1 MENNQQEVLNGLI
14 HSIED
19 LKQQLQALEE
29 RVAAFAA
36 TPVPEA
42 AEAPA
47 PGPVPAP
54 VAAEP
59 DDDPMDWSDVDDLPD
74 VIIETPLMQPSRQ
87 PEPEPAQVPEPA
99 LETEPALEPKPEST
113 PEPVPEPKPEPIPE
127 PAPEQEP
134 APTPEPEQIPE
145 QVRNDEGE
153 SRDDKAESADVAESS
168 DEAEAPDMQE
178 QQPEP
183 AAEFA
188 SELAPEPAA
197 ELAPEPAPEL
207 APEPAAEPSA
217 EPAPTAVKGK
227 SLADL
232 AAERLAW
239 KTDFPGISVKN
250 IRSAISLVDRAQF
263 IAKLFGEDF
272 ALYDKTIS
280 ELNDLTT
287 LDEAVQYV
295 TGHFPDWNLSSDL
308 VYSFMMAI
316 RKKLG

>member
-36 TPVPEA
+36 APVPEA

-74 VIIETPLMQPSRQ
+74 VIIETPVMQPARQ
-87 PEPEPAQVPEPA
+87 PEP
-99 LETEPALEPKPEST
+99 EPALEPKPEPT
-113 PEPVPEPKPEPIPE
+113 PEP
-127 PAPEQEP
+127 EP

-168 DEAEAPDMQE
+168 DEAEAPAMQE

-188 SELAPEPAA
+188 SELAS

-207 APEPAAEPSA
+207 APEPAAEPAA
-217 EPAPTAVKGK
+217 EPAPTTVKGK

>member
-1 MENNQQEVLNGLI
+1 MDLNERVSILKQGVEIGQKNGAYTINDAYYAKQALDALAQGFSMKDAFEVLIKLVAKEQKEGVYSLKDAHI
-14 HSIED
+14 LYTAIENY
-19 LKQQLQALEE
+19 ETS
-29 RVAAFAA
+29 F
-36 TPVPEA
+36 VP
-42 AEAPA
+42 
-47 PGPVPAP
+47 
-54 VAAEP
+54 
-59 DDDPMDWSDVDDLPD
+59 
-74 VIIETPLMQPSRQ
+74 
-87 PEPEPAQVPEPA
+87 
-99 LETEPALEPKPEST
+99 
-113 PEPVPEPKPEPIPE
+113 
-127 PAPEQEP
+127 
-134 APTPEPEQIPE
+134 PTPEP
-145 QVRNDEGE
+145 
-153 SRDDKAESADVAESS
+153 
-168 DEAEAPDMQE
+168 
-178 QQPEP
+178 
-183 AAEFA
+183 
-188 SELAPEPAA
+188 
-197 ELAPEPAPEL
+197 APEPAPEL

-217 EPAPTAVKGK
+217 EPAPTTVKGK